1 MKFVTTRFNPVT
13 RMLLAAGMLLAALP
27 GQAETIN
34 LQQAVQMSLAADP
47 RIKEREQVVEAARGM
62 LQEVRG
68 NAGWRVSA
76 NAFIGLA
83 PKAEGGFFQNQGG
96 DNNTCNTPPCAL
108 NSSGDDWNGVS
119 DWTHLDFALTKP
131 LYTFGKIERYGEAAQ
146 GNVDLKRGELKQTRG
161 DTVYDTKRAYYGY
174 LTSRD
179 IRIFLEDMQGRL
191 NWAIKSVER
200 NLEEETGES
209 RQSDLYALQTAK
221 GMLAKYVHQSRA
233 IEKIS
238 LDGLKVLTGT
248 GLKAELAVADDRIEP
263 VAFPQIE
270 LAELQSRALLERPEM
285 QQLEAGL
292 RTRRALVAAKKAD
305 RMPDVYAGVV
315 GQFNYASQR
324 ERLDN
329 SYLNDPFNGG
339 GLTPVVGV
347 KWDGVFGATS
357 ARVNQA
363 QAELE
368 ALNHKKAFAV
378 AGIPFEV
385 GEAYANARANHDSQ
399 RDLAEGAAAARRWMV
414 ASLADF
420 SAGLESAD
428 NVADAIKNYA
438 LAQTEYLRTVND
450 YNMNVAQLARL
461 TGELW

>member
-1 MKFVTTRFNPVT
+1 MKFATTRFNPVT
-13 RMLLAAGMLLAALP
+13 RMLLVAGMLLAALP
-27 GQAETIN
+27 GPAETIN

-62 LQEVRG
+62 LQEVQG

-76 NAFIGLA
+76 NAFVGLA
-83 PKAEGGFFQNQGG
+83 PKAEGGFFADGT
-96 DNNTCNTPPCAL
+96 NTCAPGGCTL
-108 NSSGDDWNGVS
+108 RSDGDDWNGVS
-119 DWTHLDFALTKP
+119 DWTHLDFALIKP

-146 GNVDLKRGELKQTRG
+146 GNIDLKRGELKQTRG

-174 LTSRD
+174 LTARD
-179 IRIFLEDMQGRL
+179 VRIFLEDMQGRL
-191 NWAIKSVER
+191 NQAIESVER
-200 NLEEETGES
+200 NLKEETGES

-238 LDGLKVLTGT
+238 LDGLKVLTGA

-270 LAELQSRALLERPEM
+270 LADLQSRALLERPEM

-292 RTRRALVAAKKAD
+292 RARRALVAAKKAE
-305 RMPDVYAGVV
+305 RMPDVYAGVI

-329 SYLNDPFNGG
+329 PYLNDPFNGG

-347 KWDGVFGATS
+347 KWDSVFGATS

-363 QAELE
+363 RAELE

-450 YNMNVAQLARL
+450 YNMNVAQLVRL